1 MNHIPDTWGV
11 GGGGGYGGGRTFF
24 YVDHIPIK
32 QFRMGT
38 QHIAKGVPTMV
49 DLWGIRTVGLV
60 QFIERYAIM
69 DFGDGSGHGAVN
81 KMPHVWGGGRTVL
94 CYQLISSPEIV
105 FTHPFQKV
113 QSRTI
118 LPHKCVDVH
127 NSPMFGYPII
137 LI

>member
-1 MNHIPDTWGV
+1 M
-11 GGGGGYGGGRTFF
+11 GGAEHFLMWTTY
-24 YVDHIPIK
+24 PL
-32 QFRMGT
+32 QFRVGT

-49 DLWGIRTVGLV
+49 DLWGIRTMGLI

-81 KMPHVWGGGRTVL
+81 KMPPVWGGGRMVL
-94 CYQLISSPEIV
+94 CHQLISSPEIV

-127 NSPMFGYPII
+127 SSPMFGYPSN
-137 LI
+137 LVSYTSNPLSYTRLST